1 MDEQMQMFEELM
13 KRDEDIARLE
23 EENSRLLLENHSMQ
37 QTIDTI
43 LRVKCKRGEGAF
55 SLNIELKPCIEQN
68 ASNALDQGFRKM
80 TNKSIDVV
88 SQVLL
93 STLVGVDGTQVPCA
107 VLHNNPTMIVYKDN
121 NIWVANGVN
130 EFSHMY
136 YKHMQPHIMRYSK
149 EHVND
154 DTTDNQKEVMNM
166 LLNRQQFS
174 ASVKQMLR
182 TYKDY

>member
-1 MDEQMQMFEELM
+1 MLEELM

-23 EENSRLLLENHSMQ
+23 EENSRLLLENRSMQ

-68 ASNALDQGFRKM
+68 AHAALDHGLRKM
-80 TNKSIDVV
+80 TNKPTDVV
-88 SQVLL
+88 NQVLL
-93 STLVGVDGTQVPCA
+93 STLVGVNGTQVPCA
-107 VLHNNPTMIVYKDN
+107 VLHNNPPMVVYKDN
-121 NIWVANGVN
+121 NIWVVKGVN
-130 EFSHMY
+130 EFSRMY

-154 DTTDNQKEVMNM
+154 DTTDHQMEVLNM
-166 LLNRQQFS
+166 LLNPQQFS
-174 ASVKQMLR
+174 VSVKQMLR